1 MKLISDVTL
10 VRVGKNFFT
19 YYQKKFWILLLYEDL
34 TGNVEFDNIS
44 HAYNNFNES
53 DKQLY
58 SIVSEISNSSKQG
71 NGFEFIIS
79 YPLLNEYIHFKQKN
93 FPDYE
98 IDYPGKTSVE
108 GFQLFYPKSGFNG
121 LAKSIYFDTLGCA
134 PSLYDTTLGSGD
146 FGSCVGMAKCN
157 TSWDHKVFPTCFG
170 KATTL
175 QSFWMRTN
183 IAPAL
188 LTAHS
193 LRSIFHMRIL
203 LFFIILF
210 E

>member
-1 MKLISDVTL
+1 MKLISDVTP

-44 HAYNNFNES
+44 HAYNYFNES

-71 NGFEFIIS
+71 N
-79 YPLLNEYIHFKQKN
+79 
-93 FPDYE
+93 
-98 IDYPGKTSVE
+98 
-108 GFQLFYPKSGFNG
+108 GFNG

-183 IAPAL
+183 IVPAL

-193 LRSIFHMRIL
+193 LRSIFHIRIL
-203 LFFIILF
+203 LFFIVLF